1 MLGKVYKDILSC
13 ELESENGR
21 LSELPVGTT
30 MVLESL
36 PDIDD
41 EVWPDAYIDRVE
53 ENVWILT
60 DVTRKY
66 MEESDNAHQSHL
78 QISPHGRNDTPPVFW
93 FLLPNDSVKVV

>member
-1 MLGKVYKDILSC
+1 MKKIYKDIFRR
-13 ELESENGR
+13 ELEDDEGR
-21 LSELPVGTT
+21 LSELPVGST

-53 ENVWILT
+53 ENLWVLT

-66 MEESDNAHQSHL
+66 MEESDIPQSVYEQMSL
-78 QISPHGRNDTPPVFW
+78 EMNSSEDYEIEIP
-93 FLLPNDSVKVV
+93 

>member
-1 MLGKVYKDILSC
+1 MPYSLGGIKKMKNIYKDLISF
-13 ELESENGR
+13 ELELVDGR

-53 ENVWILT
+53 ENVWAE
-60 DVTRKY
+60 VH
-66 MEESDNAHQSHL
+66 EENGYSSTCYL
-78 QISPHGRNDTPPVFW
+78 
-93 FLLPNDSVKVV
+93 